1 MTPKRFE
8 QLAEAYGGDVARWP
22 DAEREAAALFM
33 TRDPAGAEA
42 VLSDA
47 RNLDAQLDLWTA
59 LRVSPT
65 LTEAVLTPAPT
76 PRARPGWLGWLAP
89 AGLGA
94 GLAAACAAGLLMG
107 SQLGAA
113 PIATDPQTDAIT
125 TALEEDEFGLL
136 FDDEDA

>member
-22 DAEREAAALFM
+22 DDEREAAALLM

-42 VLSDA
+42 TLSAARRLDA
-47 RNLDAQLDLWTA
+47 RLDMWAA
-59 LRVSPT
+59 PRVSPT
-65 LTEAVLTPAPT
+65 FSEAVLAAAP
-76 PRARPGWLGWLAP
+76 RFCARPGWLGWLAP

-94 GLAAACAAGLLMG
+94 GLAAACGAGLLMG

-113 PIATDPQTDAIT
+113 AVATDPQTDAIT
-125 TALEEDEFGLL
+125 TALEEGEFDLL